1 MMWYKAMAI
10 ASAYI
15 FGAWWC
21 YVVIRRIPQ
30 DVKEIF
36 QLKQVTRT
44 IAIIFVWIITVP
56 IALAL
61 IWYTFVL
68 IHNLISFVRTF

>member
-1 MMWYKAMAI
+1 MMWYKAMDI